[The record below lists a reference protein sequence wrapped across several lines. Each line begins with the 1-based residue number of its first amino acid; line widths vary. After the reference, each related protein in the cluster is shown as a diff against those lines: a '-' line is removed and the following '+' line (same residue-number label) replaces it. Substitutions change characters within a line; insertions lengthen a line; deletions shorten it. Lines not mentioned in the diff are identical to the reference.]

1 MIIAFYG
8 WIGLPFCAIYLYF
21 VPYKYFV
28 QLIFEE
34 NSNVTLKD
42 KGTEKD
48 DNIEENWKTNFYQ
61 NFVSFSDLKKNTA
74 FYISEFRLIYSI

>member
-1 MIIAFYG
+1 MYLKGLKGSGSPNIKLFILQMIFIPLGLCGMIIAFYG

-48 DNIEENWKTNFYQ
+48 DNIEEN
-61 NFVSFSDLKKNTA
+61 
-74 FYISEFRLIYSI
+74 